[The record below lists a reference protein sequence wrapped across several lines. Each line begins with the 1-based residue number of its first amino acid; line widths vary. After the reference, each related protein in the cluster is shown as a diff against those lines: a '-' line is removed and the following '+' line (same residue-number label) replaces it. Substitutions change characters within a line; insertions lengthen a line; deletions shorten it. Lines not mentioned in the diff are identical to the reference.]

1 MAKHVGST
9 AQRLKELP
17 YDKRVCRIEHYPTSL
32 NIDKLTG
39 KRDESRPYASMEEE
53 VAAVAEAG
61 TEVWAITC
69 FAGRGIPMFPSKI
82 LTSPDNLDMEAIP
95 RFLELAHERGIIVL
109 TYYPFIFNHQLKDI
123 HPEWAIKMMD
133 DGGEDVW
140 DEGWSC
146 WNSPFRDW
154 LPELLSEGLDHL
166 DFDGIYFDDMN
177 WGSHSDAGQ
186 RRVGG
191 CHCDYCRQQ
200 LLEETGLELQQKVDM
215 NSIDFRRYINWRYSK
230 FVDAMAHVSTKLH
243 ERHPDAIIDWNYY
256 CRPYGTPDTGW
267 MTSHPLNPMDVGS
280 YQFVEAGLDNLGS
293 GIPTKICQALGQKTF
308 GIWLWATQ
316 TLVECISHSAPYP
329 EPHVPLIYGL
339 NAVAHGGGSV
349 TTCLDAGDHS
359 IHGDTLK
366 SIFSELVRLRDHI
379 GEETVKYL
387 ALHVSQQTRDFAPPY
402 RDEPDLWWRQLR
414 GSHELMIRSH
424 VLTDYL
430 FDRHLMDKK
439 KLSQYR
445 VLLLANSACLSS
457 AEADAIRSF
466 AGNGGTVFATHQTS
480 LFDELGQ
487 QQSDFQLS
495 DLFGVSYKGE
505 STEATALD
513 EANETNQ
520 VRLYGRSG
528 RTNESNIYVVQSD
541 EMRER
546 FGRVICFGGPYS
558 LVKTTNGS
566 TAQVLCTKSSLTWEN
581 GPPLKDF
588 YSGMEYDS
596 GEPAV
601 TINDYGKGKAIYI
614 DGDIGS
620 GYELNPLPQLRRF
633 VASLLETTTAP
644 IEIDGPQVIELS
656 ATWRSGM
663 DVSVHLLN
671 NPLPVLP
678 WSIPASNHRSYLYL
692 EEVVPVHNVVLRFS
706 GIAVKKA
713 TAPLTNQK
721 LIVGNNG
728 STVTVPVVGPHELV
742 SLSLADV

>member
-1 MAKHVGST
+1 MAKRVGST

-32 NIDKLTG
+32 SIDKLTG
-39 KRDESRPYASMEEE
+39 KRDETRPYASMEEE
-53 VAAVAEAG
+53 VDAVADAG
-61 TEVWAITC
+61 TEVWSITC
-69 FAGRGIPMFPSKI
+69 YASRGIPMFPSKI
-82 LTSPDNLDMEAIP
+82 LTSQDILDMEAIP

-123 HPEWAIKMMD
+123 HPEWAIKMLD
-133 DGGEDVW
+133 DGGEEVW

-154 LPELLSEGLDHL
+154 LPELLSEGLDEL

-177 WGSHSDAGQ
+177 WGTHSDAGQ

-191 CHCDYCRQQ
+191 CHCDYCREQ
-200 LLEETGLELQQKVDM
+200 LRDETGLELQQKVDM
-215 NSIDFRRYINWRYSK
+215 SSVDFRRYVNWRYDK

-267 MTSHPLNPMDVGS
+267 MTAHPLNPMDVGS

-329 EPHVPLIYGL
+329 EAHVPLIYGL

-366 SIFSELVRLRDHI
+366 SVFSELVRLRDHI

-387 ALHVSQQTRDFAPPY
+387 ALHVSQQTRDFAPSY

-430 FDRHLMDKK
+430 FDRHLTDEK
-439 KLSQYR
+439 KLSQYS
-445 VLLLANSACLSS
+445 VLLLSNSACLSS
-457 AEADAIRSF
+457 AEADAVRSF
-466 AGNGGTVFATHQTS
+466 ADNGGTVVATHQTS
-480 LFDELGQ
+480 LCDELGQ
-487 QQSDFQLS
+487 EQSDFQLA

-505 STEATALD
+505 STEATSLD
-513 EANETNQ
+513 EANESSQ
-520 VRLYGRSG
+520 MKLYGRTG
-528 RTNESNIYVVQSD
+528 RADESNIYVPQSD
-541 EMRER
+541 EMRQR
-546 FGRVICFGGPYS
+546 FGNVICFGGPHAA
-558 LVKTTNGS
+558 VEMTNGS
-566 TAQVLCTKSSLTWEN
+566 TAQVLCTRSSLTWEN
-581 GPPLKDF
+581 GPPLQNF
-588 YSGMEYDS
+588 YAGMEYDS
-596 GEPAV
+596 GDPAV
-601 TINDYGKGKAIYI
+601 TVNNYGKGKAIYI
-614 DGDIGS
+614 CGDVGS
-620 GYELNPLPQLRRF
+620 GYDLNPLPQLKRF
-633 VASLLETTTAP
+633 VASLLETVTAP
-644 IEIDGPQVIELS
+644 IEIDGPRVIELS
-656 ATWRSGM
+656 ATWRGGKEI
-663 DVSVHLLN
+663 SVHLLN
-671 NPLPVLP
+671 NPLPTIP
-678 WSIPASNHRSYLYL
+678 WSIPASTHRAYLYL
-692 EEVVPVHNVVLRFS
+692 EEVVPVHNVVLKLNGFT
-706 GIAVKKA
+706 AKKA
-713 TAPLTNQK
+713 AAPLTNQK
-721 LIVGNNG
+721 LSVGNNG
-728 STVTVPVVGPHELV
+728 STVTVPVVGAHELV
-742 SLSLADV
+742 SLSLA

>member
-1 MAKHVGST
+1 MAKRVGST
-9 AQRLKELP
+9 RQRLKELP
-17 YDKRVCRIEHYPTSL
+17 YDKRVCRIVHYPTSL
-32 NIDKLTG
+32 SIDKVTG

-53 VAAVAEAG
+53 VDAVADAG
-61 TEVWAITC
+61 TEVWSITG
-69 FAGRGIPMFPSKI
+69 FFTRGVPRYDSKI
-82 LTSPDNLDMEAIP
+82 LKPLEDLDMEAIP

-123 HPEWAIKMMD
+123 HPEWAIKMLD
-133 DGGEDVW
+133 DGGEEVW

-154 LPELLSEGLDHL
+154 LPELLSEALDQL
-166 DFDGIYFDDMN
+166 DFDGIFFDDMN
-177 WGSHSDAGQ
+177 WGTHSDAGQ

-200 LLEETGLELQQKVDM
+200 LREETGLELQQKVDM
-215 NSIDFRRYINWRYSK
+215 DSVDFRRYVNWRYDK
-230 FVDAMAHVSTKLH
+230 FVDAIAHFSTKLH
-243 ERHPDAIIDWNYY
+243 ERHPDAIINWNYY

-267 MTSHPLNPMDVGS
+267 MTAHPLNPMDVGS
-280 YQFVEAGLDNLGS
+280 YPFVEAGLDNLGS

-329 EPHVPLIYGL
+329 EAHVPLIYGL
-339 NAVAHGGGSV
+339 NAVAHGGGSI
-349 TTCLDAGDHS
+349 TTCLDAGDHT

-366 SIFSELVRLRDHI
+366 SVLSELARLRDHI

-430 FDRHLMDKK
+430 FDRHLTDQK
-439 KLSQYR
+439 KLSQYG

-466 AGNGGTVFATHQTS
+466 ADNGGTVVATHQTS

-487 QQSDFQLS
+487 QQSDFQLA
-495 DLFGVSYKGE
+495 DLFGISYKGA
-505 STEATALD
+505 STEAPGRALD
-513 EANETNQ
+513 EDTSPM
-520 VRLYGRSG
+520 RLYGRHG
-528 RTNESNIYVVQSD
+528 TRRTNESNIYVPQS
-541 EMRER
+541 EKMRQR
-546 FGRVICFGGPYS
+546 FGRVICFGGPHS
-558 LVKTTNGS
+558 TVALTNGN

-581 GPPLKDF
+581 GPPLKEF

-601 TINDYGKGKAIYI
+601 TVNDYGKGRAIYI
-614 DGDIGS
+614 CGDVGS
-620 GYELNPLPQLRRF
+620 GYDLNPLPQLKRF

-644 IEIDGPQVIELS
+644 IELDGPRVIELS
-656 ATWRSGM
+656 ATWCGGKEI
-663 DVSVHLLN
+663 SVHLLN

-678 WSIPASNHRSYLYL
+678 WSIPSSTHRSYLYP
-692 EEVVPVHNVVLRFS
+692 EEVVPVHNVVLKFN
-706 GIAVKKA
+706 GFAVKKA
-713 TAPLTNQK
+713 TAPLTSQK
-721 LIVGNNG
+721 LTLGNNG

-742 SLSLADV
+742 SLSLA